1 MVSRIMIEIPN
12 LLKEKLLSYYNEEE
26 VNKIIQGYEEKKYVT
41 LRINVVKSNKL
52 EVTKILKEENVEYDE
67 VSWYE
72 DAIIIKNVSEDKIR
86 TLSIYED
93 GKIYLQSLSSMMP
106 PLVLN
111 PGRESILD
119 MAAAPGGK
127 TTQIYN
133 LSNGEAL
140 ITACEKNKIRGDR
153 LKYNLTK
160 QGATR
165 VNVLNKDARELDDFL
180 SFDKI
185 LLDAPCSGSGTI
197 NLNNEN
203 TIKYFNNDLVAR
215 STKVQKELLSKAIDL
230 LKKDH
235 EMVYSTCSILREEN
249 EEILENFIKT
259 NKIEI
264 VPINKELFD
273 GITLLSTTIEGTIC
287 VMPSK
292 LYEGFFIAKI
302 RKK

>member
-1 MVSRIMIEIPN
+1 MIEIPN
-12 LLKEKLLSYYNEEE
+12 FLKEKLLSYYNEEE

-41 LRINVVKSNKL
+41 LRINIIKSNKL
-52 EVTKILKEENVEYDE
+52 EVTKILKEENIEYDE

-203 TIKYFNNDLVAR
+203 TIKYFNNDLVSR

-230 LKKDH
+230 LKKEH

-273 GITLLSTTIEGTIC
+273 GITLLPTTIEGTIC